1 MTQVLWNASLAP
13 RAAVNW
19 VLCVKGV
26 VHVTPSHTR
35 VTEALWAGFSMGPD
49 PSLPSSNNL
58 VGGNNNGPVDP
69 SRTLLICGYK
79 WKAYTSEPPTP
90 PDDVDF
96 LDLAVPKLV
105 VRAWDI
111 IPAPKDDACRP
122 MFSSTLGILTPH
134 NSGSPYVMAD
144 NSGNKMRVK
153 VMFPITSGDPE
164 LATGMICTFQ
174 ASEVDFKMKVGP
186 KTAIGRTKLL
196 LSMSAEVPMIAE
208 TPTDPTTLICAAVN
222 SGAKSACLAVV
233 SSAAV
238 LKDSLALRYTDAL
251 GYRNGLEDVMN
262 VCRNICSE
270 ISDYCSI
277 KRSILS
283 SDPEIEEG
291 NFDDEF
297 ILDFPGDNASM
308 ACSISTPLE
317 YVHSNGNKGI
327 DTIRAGK
334 IGC

>member
-1 MTQVLWNASLAP
+1 MIQVTHVLWNYSLTP
-13 RAAVNW
+13 KAAVNW
-19 VLCVKGV
+19 VLCVKGA

-35 VTEALWAGFSMGPD
+35 VTEALWAGFSMVPD
-49 PSLPSSNNL
+49 PSLPSPN
-58 VGGNNNGPVDP
+58 PVDP

-90 PDDVDF
+90 PDDVEF

-111 IPAPKDDACRP
+111 IPAPKDEACRP
-122 MFSSTLGILTPH
+122 MFSSTVGILTP
-134 NSGSPYVMAD
+134 NFGSPYVMAD

-208 TPTDPTTLICAAVN
+208 TPTDPTTLISAAVN

-262 VCRNICSE
+262 VCRNTCSE

-277 KRSILS
+277 KQSILS
-283 SDPEIEEG
+283 DDSEIEEG

-317 YVHSNGNKGI
+317 YVHSNGNRGI